1 MVDRAASLARA
12 AALGLTIVLVGV
24 FAGACTD
31 DDDLMVFAAISLRR
45 PLEEIASTFEAQH
58 TGIDLSFNFAG
69 SQWLRFQLEQG
80 ARADV
85 FISAD
90 ARQME
95 LATGAE
101 LVDGQP
107 LVFGRNRLAVAV
119 PEGNPAGIE
128 ALEDLASTGVGLVW
142 ADEGVPLGAYSRQA
156 LAALAERY
164 GADFPQRVEAN
175 VISQEAN
182 AEAVVGK
189 VELGEADAAI
199 VYETDAR
206 RLERE
211 GATVIPIPDAYQPD
225 VAFSAAALQETEDV
239 DAAREFVSFLQSEAA
254 QAILIDHGFLGVR

>member
-1 MVDRAASLARA
+1 MFML
-12 AALGLTIVLVGV
+12 LVV
-24 FAGACTD
+24 AGACTD

-58 TGIDLSFNFAG
+58 ADVDISFNFAG

-80 ARADV
+80 AQADV
-85 FISAD
+85 LISAD

-95 LATGAE
+95 LVTEAE
-101 LVDGQP
+101 LVDGQA

-119 PEGNPAGIE
+119 PEGNPAGVKT
-128 ALEDLASTGVGLVW
+128 LEDLALPALRLVW
-142 ADEGVPLGAYSRQA
+142 AQEGVPLGAYSRQA
-156 LAALAERY
+156 LAALADRY
-164 GADFPQRVEAN
+164 GPDFPQRVEAN
-175 VISQEAN
+175 VISEEAN
-182 AEAVVGK
+182 AEAVTGK

-211 GATVIPIPDAYQPD
+211 GATVISIPDAYQPD
-225 VAFSAAALQETEDV
+225 VSFFAAALQETEDV
-239 DAAREFVSFLQSEAA
+239 DVAREFVSFLQSEEA